1 MWTIILIVLLAAVFA
16 MFTYDIRV
24 QGSKLNKARVHLNAV
39 ILERNAAV
47 SEVKKL
53 RKELEQ
59 EKLFH
64 QTAIS
69 ALTPKRDKRTG
80 QFVRREK

>member
-24 QGSKLNKARVHLNAV
+24 QGSKRNKAMVRLNAV
-39 ILERNAAV
+39 IIERNAAV

-80 QFVRREK
+80 KFVRREK